1 MITRALFPLAMAL
14 SFASLTA
21 CGTKKPAVD
30 PDSVADAGE
39 GATGGGSDLK
49 ATDGGADPITGD
61 KPAESKPCE
70 GFEIPD
76 LAKVLAQAAC
86 EVPSSKGDEKSKDLK
101 GQLEIKLVPSSAKVA
116 PGGKIDLTIYIAN
129 KGTASIPLS
138 FTVDPE
144 PRFVVEVYDAKGKRV
159 DPAGAEPALPAS
171 VTSAP
176 VPEKKTAKVTIVTQG
191 TAQVKLDWE
200 AVKFKWAPAERAKGA
215 VPGRGYPRVAAG
227 PLPKGKYTIRV
238 RMPLVGVFE
247 GIDHEMSEPRVQLEV
262 Q

>member
-1 MITRALFPLAMAL
+1 MITRALVPLAIAL
-14 SFASLTA
+14 SLAA
-21 CGTKKPAVD
+21 CGTKKPPVEGENTTDTTTD
-30 PDSVADAGE
+30 PA
-39 GATGGGSDLK
+39 GGGTDLK

-70 GFEIPD
+70 GFEIAD

-86 EVPSSKGDEKSKDLK
+86 EVPGAKGDDKSKDMK
-101 GQLEIKLVPSSAKVA
+101 GQIEIKLVPSAAKVA

-129 KGTASIPLS
+129 KSPASIPLS

-144 PRFVVEVYDAKGKRV
+144 PRFIIEVYDAKGKRAEI
-159 DPAGAEPALPAS
+159 PAGAEPALPAS

-191 TAQVKLDWE
+191 TAQIKLDWE

-238 RMPLVGVFE
+238 KMPLVGVFE
-247 GIDHEMSEPRVQLEV
+247 GIDHEMSEPRVQIEV